1 MWQDKNTKKK
11 HSEGK
16 NFWEDLWQR
25 NYTSGQTSN
34 MTKKNGEELET
45 MEEQETHEKRDNED
59 NSRGRRN

>member
-34 MTKKNGEELET
+34 MTKNIREEWRGIGDNG
-45 MEEQETHEKRDNED
+45 RA
-59 NSRGRRN
+59 RNP